1 MQYYWLILGILAVWR
16 VTHLLSFEDGP
27 ANLLTKLRARLENGL
42 LGNLIECFYCLS
54 VWVALPFAFVVG
66 ESLQGQLLLWPA
78 LSAGAILLERTTARE
93 VYSPPV
99 IYHEDPEEKHVLR
112 QK

>member
-1 MQYYWLILGILAVWR
+1 MQYYWFVLGILVTWR

-27 ANLLTKLRARLENGL
+27 WNVLMRLRDRLGHGLLARLMD
-42 LGNLIECFYCLS
+42 CFYCLS
-54 VWVALPFAFVVG
+54 VWVAAPFAFIVG
-66 ESLQGQLLLWPA
+66 ETLKAKLMLWPA

-93 VYSPPV
+93 IPSPPA
-99 IYHEDPEEKHVLR
+99 IYHEDQEGKDVLR